1 MNGDPVNQILELKK
15 SLNMLYRKI
24 IPEEEI
30 KKTEIIILLKIND
43 EEKITP
49 SRLSKLTGF
58 SKSMITMTL
67 VNLEK
72 KDMIIKLKGSD
83 RRISYIILTE
93 KGKNYAENF
102 IDDIKKNLS
111 ELIKKIPEKD
121 FKDFSSCLKQ
131 MNNYL
136 KFLI

>member
-1 MNGDPVNQILELKK
+1 
-15 SLNMLYRKI
+15 
-24 IPEEEI
+24 

-83 RRISYIILTE
+83 KRISYIILTE

>member
-83 RRISYIILTE
+83 KRISYIILTE